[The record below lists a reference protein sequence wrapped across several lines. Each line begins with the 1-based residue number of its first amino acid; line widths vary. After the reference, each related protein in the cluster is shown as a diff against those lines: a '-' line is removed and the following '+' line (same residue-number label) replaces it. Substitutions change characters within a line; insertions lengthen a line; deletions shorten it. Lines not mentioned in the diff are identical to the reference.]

1 MTFTLITPGRPAI
14 VCGKDLIHIR
24 VDPFQFNHQ
33 VLVAGGVNEAILNT
47 VKTPVF
53 IRVKNNILRIW
64 KDAVVLS
71 TANRS
76 EN

>member
-24 VDPFQFNHQ
+24 VDPFEFNHQ

-47 VKTPVF
+47 VKSPVF
-53 IRVKNNILRIW
+53 IRVKDNIPVSYTHLDVYKRQLLR
-64 KDAVVLS
+64 
-71 TANRS
+71 
-76 EN
+76 